1 MIRPPRVLVVDD
13 EQNLCL
19 LYREELESEGF
30 IVQTVN
36 DAQAALGI
44 VEKDPPDVVVMD
56 IRMPRMDG
64 VEAMGRMLNC
74 KNDLP
79 IILNSAFSSYKDD
92 FRSWPA
98 EAYVIKSA
106 DLTELKKTIRTV
118 VAARRPRV

>member
-64 VEAMGRMLNC
+64 VEAMGKMLSC

-79 IILNSAFSSYKDD
+79 IILNTAFSSYKDD

>member
-1 MIRPPRVLVVDD
+1 MIKPPRVLVVDD
-13 EQNLCL
+13 EQNLLL

-30 IVQTVN
+30 IVETVN
-36 DAQAALGI
+36 DAQSALGI
-44 VEKDPPDVVVMD
+44 IEQDPPDVVVMD

-64 VEAMGRMLNC
+64 VEAMGRMLSC

-79 IILNSAFSSYKDD
+79 IILNTAYSSYKDD

-106 DLTELKKTIRTV
+106 DLTELKQTIRTI
-118 VAARRPRV
+118 VAARRPLI

>member
-1 MIRPPRVLVVDD
+1 MISRPRVLVVDD

-30 IVQTVN
+30 IVETVN

-56 IRMPRMDG
+56 IRMPNMDG

>member
-64 VEAMGRMLNC
+64 VEAMGKMLSC

>member
-30 IVQTVN
+30 IVETVN

-64 VEAMGRMLNC
+64 VEAMGKMLSR

-79 IILNSAFSSYKDD
+79 IILNTAFSSYKDD

-106 DLTELKKTIRTV
+106 DLTELKKTILTV

>member
-30 IVQTVN
+30 IVETVN

-56 IRMPRMDG
+56 IRMPKMDG
-64 VEAMGRMLNC
+64 VEAMGRMLSR

-79 IILNSAFSSYKDD
+79 IILNTAFSSYKDD

-106 DLTELKKTIRTV
+106 DLTELKKTILTV
-118 VAARRPRV
+118 VAARRQRV